1 MDKTLSMYW
10 MFTINNPSSNELPAG
25 WPDVEYCVWQREKGA
40 QGTEHLQ
47 GYVIFSGKKR
57 MQWLKRHC
65 NQAAH
70 WEPRRG
76 SHLQAKEYCSKEQSR
91 VDGPWE
97 AGEEPAPSEQ
107 GKRNDMLAL
116 KRKLDEGATL
126 KEVAEDPELFT
137 VVAKHYKFVSLYR
150 TLTGKQRDWPVFTQ
164 VIWGAP
170 GIGKTSKARD
180 LAGPSAF
187 WLSRPAGTTAWW
199 DGYVGQEVV
208 VIDEF
213 YGWLSLDF
221 MCRLLDRYPLNV
233 ETKGSTT
240 PMGVKKVII
249 TSNCSPMDWYS
260 RLPPSRTAALF
271 RRLEMP
277 LGTIEHMVVPY
288 QRVIQQP
295 MELPEPAA
303 PLPQLSAEEQLD
315 AVDWEELQRDAAR
328 AVQHV
333 HDQRDQPLSV
343 AQIAGDEVIE
353 VIPREMWNDMGW

>member
-1 MDKTLSMYW
+1 

-25 WPDVEYCVWQREKGA
+25 WPEVSYAVWQREKGE

-47 GYVIFSGKKR
+47 GYVVFGKQVR
-57 MQWLKRHC
+57 MTWLKSHC
-65 NQAAH
+65 DRTAH
-70 WEPRRG
+70 WESRKG
-76 SHLQAKEYCSKEQSR
+76 NHQQAKAYCSKEDSR
-91 VDGPWE
+91 VAGPWVCGAE
-97 AGEEPAPSEQ
+97 DESWGGP

-180 LAGPSAF
+180 LAGPEAF
-187 WLSRPAGTTAWW
+187 WLSRPAGQTAWW

-233 ETKGSTT
+233 ETKGSST

-249 TSNCSPMDWYS
+249 TSNVPPIEWYS
-260 RLPPSRTAALF
+260 KMPPSRTAALW

-277 LGTIEHMVVPY
+277 LGTIEHMLVPY
-288 QRVIQQP
+288 QRVVQQP
-295 MELPEPAA
+295 PAVVA
-303 PLPQLSAEEQLD
+303 PAPQLLADEAIDWDQLEQ
-315 AVDWEELQRDAAR
+315 DAAN

-333 HDQRDQPLSV
+333 HDQREQPLSV
-343 AQIAGDEVIE
+343 AQLGGDEIIE
-353 VIPREMWNDMGW
+353 VIPREQWNDLGW

>member
-1 MDKTLSMYW
+1 
-10 MFTINNPSSNELPAG
+10 MFTINNPANNDLPG
-25 WPDVEYCVWQREKGA
+25 NFPQVEYAVWQREKGA

-47 GYVIFSGKKR
+47 GYVVFTGKKR
-57 MQWLKRHC
+57 RQWVNNNCIK
-65 NQAAH
+65 AH
-70 WEPRRG
+70 WEARKG
-76 SHLQAKEYCSKEQSR
+76 NHSQAKEYCTKADTR

-97 AGEEPAPSEQ
+97 CGQEGDHLGGQ

-180 LAGPSAF
+180 LAGPEAF
-187 WLSRPAGTTAWW
+187 WLSRPAGQTAWW

-249 TSNCSPMDWYS
+249 TSNVPPIEWYS
-260 RLPPSRTAALF
+260 RLPPSRTAALW

-277 LGTIEHMVVPY
+277 LGTIEHMLVPY
-288 QRVIQQP
+288 QRVVQQP
-295 MELPEPAA
+295 VVAAVADAPA
-303 PLPQLSAEEQLD
+303 PQQLLADEQI
-315 AVDWEELQRDAAR
+315 DWEQFEQDAAN
-328 AVQHV
+328 AVAAV
-333 HDQRDQPLSV
+333 HDQREQPLTV
-343 AQIAGDEVIE
+343 AQMAGDEVIE
-353 VIPREMWNDMGW
+353 VIPREMWNDLGW